1 MEVQEAGIHLHLPAV
16 RGVVTE
22 VRQALRNIIV
32 TIMEATEQ
40 GIQAAVL
47 VVQEVVMGRT
57 VVLKLVRVQ
66 SILLVYITLITRS
79 VQMDTT
85 MDTTLA

>member
-1 MEVQEAGIHLHLPAV
+1 MEVQEAGIHLHLPV
-16 RGVVTE
+16 VQGVVTE

-47 VVQEVVMGRT
+47 VVQEVVMGRIMEN
-57 VVLKLVRVQ
+57 LV
-66 SILLVYITLITRS
+66 I
-79 VQMDTT
+79 
-85 MDTTLA
+85 